1 MKLKVKIRD
10 TKLTIEK
17 VTIDAGSTVAEL
29 VTALARQDLV
39 NESFTG
45 GLKVKGLEDEDLM
58 SVTLHHL
65 FGESERAEI
74 YNTDMTITL
83 TERRVKGNTL
93 AGRILLDYSNLLET
107 AGKLHELTE
116 VEPVRAGTL
125 FYVQQ
130 QRRQY
135 FIRMED
141 AGLEFFHFRDQYDD
155 AFSGTGRSPFLRVE
169 LKERSALT
177 PDELKWL
184 RSITLP
190 AKEKKNPVI
199 HFDPERL
206 SQEFLDD
213 INVLIHR
220 IVVII
225 GRFRTRG
232 EALDARGRHI
242 PAYVQVGEECSV
254 GYIPEEQLEKI
265 RK

>member
-17 VTIDAGSTVAEL
+17 VTIGADSTVDAL
-29 VTALARQDLV
+29 ITALVRKDLV
-39 NESFTG
+39 NPNFTG

-65 FGESERAEI
+65 FGKSARAEI
-74 YNTDMTITL
+74 YNPDMSITL
-83 TERRVKGNTL
+83 TERRVEENNL
-93 AGRILLDYSNLLET
+93 AGRKLLDYSKVLET

-116 VEPVRAGTL
+116 AEPVKPGTL

-135 FIRMED
+135 FIRAED
-141 AGLEFFHFRDQYDD
+141 TGLEFFHFRGQYDD
-155 AFSGTGRSPFLRVE
+155 AFNSEDRSPFLRVE

-177 PDELKWL
+177 PAELKWL

-199 HFDPERL
+199 HIDPERL
-206 SQEFLDD
+206 SQEVLDD
-213 INVLIHR
+213 IAVLIHR
-220 IVVII
+220 LIVII
-225 GRFRTRG
+225 GRFRSRG
-232 EALDARGRHI
+232 EALDARVRHI

-254 GYIPEEQLEKI
+254 GYIPEGQLEKI
-265 RK
+265 RR

>member
-17 VTIDAGSTVAEL
+17 VTIGTDSTVDAL
-29 VTALARQDLV
+29 ITALARKNLV

-45 GLKVKGLEDEDLM
+45 GLRVKGAEDEDLM

-65 FGESERAEI
+65 FGESGRAEI
-74 YNTDMTITL
+74 YNSDMSITL
-83 TERRVKGNTL
+83 TESRAEENNL
-93 AGRILLDYSNLLET
+93 AGRKLLDYSMFMET
-107 AGKLHELTE
+107 VDRFHELTRTTS
-116 VEPVRAGTL
+116 VGPGTL

-130 QRRQY
+130 QQRQY
-135 FIRMED
+135 FVRMD
-141 AGLEFFHFRDQYDD
+141 GTGLEFFHFRNQYED
-155 AFSGTGRSPFLRVE
+155 AFRKSDRRPFLAVE
-169 LKERSALT
+169 LKTREALS
-177 PDELKWL
+177 PDELRWI
-184 RSITLP
+184 RSITFP

-206 SQEFLDD
+206 SQEVIDD

-232 EALDARGRHI
+232 EALDAATPHI

-254 GYIPEEQLEKI
+254 GYIPKAQLEQI